1 VCSAIPFSALA
12 VTVPYEESFSAD
24 TSNWKNSASIDPTYV
39 ASGGS
44 DGGGF
49 IETAFAFTSSA
60 STTPVLFRGHDSFDA
75 SGDAFVGDW
84 IGEGITKLR
93 AKVRHN
99 APQPLNFFA
108 RIASPFSFPGAVAID
123 FAPVMPNVWTEV
135 SFDIS
140 AASSQFVSFEGTDFA
155 TVFSDVGNVQ
165 FGVGA
170 PDELVSDTTQYTYQL
185 DQVSIVPEPAC
196 WLLALVLAG
205 FSCLSRRSRR
215 VG

>member
-1 VCSAIPFSALA
+1 
-12 VTVPYEESFSAD
+12 
-24 TSNWKNSASIDPTYV
+24 
-39 ASGGS
+39 
-44 DGGGF
+44 
-49 IETAFAFTSSA
+49 
-60 STTPVLFRGHDSFDA
+60 
-75 SGDAFVGDW
+75 
-84 IGEGITKLR
+84 
-93 AKVRHN
+93 
-99 APQPLNFFA
+99 LNFFA